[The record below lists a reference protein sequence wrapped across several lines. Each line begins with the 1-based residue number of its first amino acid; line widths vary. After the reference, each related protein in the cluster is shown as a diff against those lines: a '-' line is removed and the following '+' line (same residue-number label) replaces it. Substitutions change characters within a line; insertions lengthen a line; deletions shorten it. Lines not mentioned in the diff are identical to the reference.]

1 MLPNDNDIGIFLF
14 GRLCVTRFVISNSIK
29 FRVFDKNNVL
39 QDVLLFT
46 IWHHLCMNSLLAKG
60 IPRR

>member
-1 MLPNDNDIGIFLF
+1 MTLEIFYLGDYVLQGF
-14 GRLCVTRFVISNSIK
+14 AISNNIK

-46 IWHHLCMNSLLAKG
+46 I
-60 IPRR
+60 